1 MLLGNYTQL
10 NANPGKNKGG
20 FNNPYEWMKVSNTM
34 SFYVGDHVVADIT
47 NRAGLHNGYNQ
58 QYALV
63 LPLKV
68 GGIALNGSG
77 GVGTINFAN
86 LAGGILLE
94 ANLAGIGTIS
104 SAIGSLL
111 AFATSALSGIGSL
124 NADILGQ
131 IQMAADLNGSGNT
144 TAALGAL
151 SGAVCSIIGT
161 GSLSGDI
168 TGTLEA
174 SADLSGSGLLTALG
188 SALLELEASLSGTGS
203 VTSSIQ
209 ATGNIESDLAGS
221 GSMVGSIKALAFLI
235 SNLQGTSAFNIISST
250 SPGYMSADITSV
262 GDLVTPATVAAAVW
276 NAVAANF
283 DSLGTMGE
291 KMNDA
296 GGAANPWNEVLTPG
310 LTSGDIMLMMKAFIN
325 GEDYVVDNLDGT
337 KTYYT
342 LACHTLEN
350 NN

>member
-10 NANPGKNKGG
+10 NANPGKNIGG
-20 FNNPYEWMKVSNTM
+20 FTNPYAWRKVSNAM
-34 SFYVGDHVVADIT
+34 SFYVGDHVVVDIT
-47 NRAGLHNGYNQ
+47 NRSGLHNGYNQ

-77 GVGTINFAN
+77 GIGTINYAN

-94 ANLAGIGTIS
+94 ADLAGIGTIN
-104 SAIGSLL
+104 SATGSLL

-174 SADLSGSGLLTALG
+174 SADLSGVGLLTVLG

-203 VTSSIQ
+203 LTGSIQ
-209 ATGNIESDLAGS
+209 ATGNIESDLAGT

-250 SPGYMSADITSV
+250 SPGYMSADISAI
-262 GDLVTPATVAAAVW
+262 GEIVTPATVAAAVW
-276 NAVAANF
+276 NAVAADFNNF
-283 DSLGTMGE
+283 GTMGE
-291 KMNDA
+291 LMNDA
-296 GGAANPWNEVLTPG
+296 GAGGNPWDTLLEAG
-310 LTSGDIMLMMKAFIN
+310 LTAGDIMLMLKAFAN
-325 GEDYVVDNLDGT
+325 GEDFVVDNIDGT
-337 KTYYT
+337 KTYYS
-342 LACHTLEN
+342 LACYTIN
-350 NN
+350 